1 MPAVRLPDSLQARL
15 RAALVG
21 LISRDPRADG
31 DQWTERLINFD
42 EPAGDAGLF
51 GPDTMTWRVHADFPG
66 MMAGGVCAL
75 MLQTLH
81 PRALGGVWDHSNFR
95 QDLLGRLRRTT
106 AFVAG
111 TSYAPRAEAERLVAL
126 VGRIHEKVR
135 GTTPDGQPYSAADP
149 DLLTWVHV
157 TEMWSFLAGYERYRS
172 RQGGIVLTPQDRDR
186 YFRET
191 SRLAEAM
198 GAERVPKSVAGVDA
212 YFRRVR
218 PQLRFDERSHT
229 VLQVLRS
236 IDLPVPGGALFRE
249 VFLGAGAVLLPDWA
263 AAMMGRS
270 RLRKAR
276 AAAAARS
283 LSLAAPL
290 LRRALADGVVA
301 RSHRRLGLQPP
312 PV

>member
-1 MPAVRLPDSLQARL
+1 MPSMRLPASVQARL
-15 RAALVG
+15 RSALVG
-21 LISRDPRADG
+21 LISRDPKADG
-31 DQWTERLINFD
+31 DQWTERLIDFD
-42 EPAGDAGLF
+42 LPLGDPGLF

-81 PRALGGVWDHSNFR
+81 PRALAGVWDHSNFR

-111 TSYAPRAEAERLVAL
+111 TSYAPRAEAERLIAL
-126 VGRIHEKVR
+126 VGRLHGKVR
-135 GTTPDGQPYSAADP
+135 GTTPDGQAYSAADP

-172 RQGGIVLTPQDRDR
+172 HQGGMVLTLRDRDR

-198 GAERVPKSVAGVDA
+198 GAERVPKSVAGVEA

-236 IDLPVPGGALFRE
+236 VALPVAGGALFRE
-249 VFLGAGAVLLPDWA
+249 VFLGAGAVLLPEWA
-263 AAMMGRS
+263 TELMGRGK
-270 RLRKAR
+270 LHKAR
-276 AAAAARS
+276 AIAAARS
-283 LSLAAPL
+283 LSAAAPV

-312 PV
+312 PI